1 VLRIATEAL
10 REGRSVRLA
19 RDRVEADLV
28 RRLKR
33 VDATLLA
40 IVVRQCGLAREIA
53 ASVAHHVSGILT
65 SRHGDDG
72 ALAGRA
78 RRIEEKADRIA
89 LEARNTIA
97 RLEAR
102 ATIEQLVNRIEE
114 VVDELE
120 QAAFIASLLPEDTG
134 ADLLKPLTELGAAAL
149 AGTET
154 AAAGVDA
161 ASEVPEGHRVDS
173 EDALAAVGRLVD
185 LEHKA
190 DDTERIVTTQV
201 LRGKIDLPH
210 SLAALELARALE
222 RATDRLAS
230 FGHLLRAHVLADL
243 AS

>member
-1 VLRIATEAL
+1 M
-10 REGRSVRLA
+10 
-19 RDRVEADLV
+19 
-28 RRLKR
+28 
-33 VDATLLA
+33 
-40 IVVRQCGLAREIA
+40 
-53 ASVAHHVSGILT
+53 
-65 SRHGDDG
+65 
-72 ALAGRA
+72 
-78 RRIEEKADRIA
+78 
-89 LEARNTIA
+89 
-97 RLEAR
+97 
-102 ATIEQLVNRIEE
+102 NRIEE

-173 EDALAAVGRLVD
+173 EDALAAVGRLID

-243 AS
+243 AL